1 MNLASLQIKGFSES
15 SLRYVDHLLDFTRCI
30 RPNGTAYGTRGK
42 CRKGVQ
48 QDREEKP
55 YSVAVT
61 QGRFNIPHKGH
72 VKLVREML
80 ERAPLAYVVM
90 GKGEKNVDK
99 DFRAQMLRAIL
110 RKEGIDLERVKI
122 VRGERISGIT
132 KGLSEREG
140 KEKVVLVLGQDQEKF
155 LNSMGKSQGIGT
167 MAIPR
172 SGEGASS
179 SAIRRMIDSGDEEA
193 LRKEYD
199 GDKYLVRLAKAARK
213 VEKNEFAE
221 FDFAR
226 CMRSDGTFYG
236 TRGKCRK
243 GVEAGEKEK
252 SVKVQNTSNSSAL
265 YDSEGKP
272 DIVEVEKKAEEWRKK
287 SGLEAFPGTFDWKHD
302 RVHALVHDFLGG
314 DDKIGKWIGSGP
326 KSPTP
331 AEETL
336 VNMVHRAAALKAK
349 GEDYAFSDRDIAMYI
364 SRDIKVTWGRNQ
376 IPDNMLSRYF
386 IDDEDGVSRVH
397 YEPFIEK
404 FREMQKSPG
413 YERLLDGAHAM
424 WTNAGEVML

>member
-1 MNLASLQIKGFSES
+1 MNLGSLRIAGFSES

-42 CRKGVQ
+42 CRKGV
-48 QDREEKP
+48 
-55 YSVAVT
+55 
-61 QGRFNIPHKGH
+61 
-72 VKLVREML
+72 
-80 ERAPLAYVVM
+80 
-90 GKGEKNVDK
+90 
-99 DFRAQMLRAIL
+99 
-110 RKEGIDLERVKI
+110 
-122 VRGERISGIT
+122 
-132 KGLSEREG
+132 
-140 KEKVVLVLGQDQEKF
+140 
-155 LNSMGKSQGIGT
+155 
-167 MAIPR
+167 
-172 SGEGASS
+172 
-179 SAIRRMIDSGDEEA
+179 
-193 LRKEYD
+193 
-199 GDKYLVRLAKAARK
+199 
-213 VEKNEFAE
+213 
-221 FDFAR
+221 
-226 CMRSDGTFYG
+226 
-236 TRGKCRK
+236 
-243 GVEAGEKEK
+243 EAGEKEK
-252 SVKVQNTSNSSAL
+252 SVKVQKTSNSSAL

-287 SGLEAFPGTFDWKHD
+287 SGLEAFPGTFDWSHD

-349 GEDYAFSDRDIAMYI
+349 GEDYAFSDREIAMYI

-386 IDDEDGVSRVH
+386 IDDEDGFSRVH